1 MKVQCMDVQRDCR
14 SCARCS
20 CAGAFVAGCELV
32 INKNIPDQYLF
43 QTSRNE
49 TYLETLLFHCN
60 AGVQHF
66 LCLGF
71 GSTVRLRV

>member
-1 MKVQCMDVQRDCR
+1 MCSGIAGVVRGVRVRAR
-14 SCARCS
+14 SLQGVS
-20 CAGAFVAGCELV
+20 LLF
-32 INKNIPDQYLF
+32 INKNTDQHLF

-60 AGVQHF
+60 AGVQNF
-66 LCLGF
+66 ICLGF